1 MLYDI
6 IHCIGWVKVEC
17 ATSGVT
23 AAPAT
28 AAAAAAA
35 AVALTIQSQA
45 GAMSGAAAVAAGGS
59 NTVPRHSA

>member
-28 AAAAAAA
+28 AAAAAA
-35 AVALTIQSQA
+35 VALTIQSQA
-45 GAMSGAAAVAAGGS
+45 GAM
-59 NTVPRHSA
+59 T

>member
-35 AVALTIQSQA
+35 VALTLQSQA
-45 GAMSGAAAVAAGGS
+45 GAMSGAAAVAAGAS

>member
-45 GAMSGAAAVAAGGS
+45 GAM
-59 NTVPRHSA
+59 T

>member
-28 AAAAAAA
+28 AAAAA
-35 AVALTIQSQA
+35 VALTIQSQA
-45 GAMSGAAAVAAGGS
+45 GAMSGAAAVAAGAS
-59 NTVPRHSA
+59 NTIPRHSA

>member
-28 AAAAAAA
+28 AAAAAA
-35 AVALTIQSQA
+35 VALTIQSQA
-45 GAMSGAAAVAAGGS
+45 GAMSGAAAVAAGAS

>member
-28 AAAAAAA
+28 AAAA
-35 AVALTIQSQA
+35 VALTIQSQA
-45 GAMSGAAAVAAGGS
+45 GGMSGAAAVAAGAS
-59 NTVPRHSA
+59 NTIPRHSA

>member
-35 AVALTIQSQA
+35 VALTIQSQA
-45 GAMSGAAAVAAGGS
+45 GAM
-59 NTVPRHSA
+59 T

>member
-35 AVALTIQSQA
+35 VALTIQSQA
-45 GAMSGAAAVAAGGS
+45 GAMSGAAAVAAGAS